1 MWAHFS
7 DEINLIPCNSFFHL
21 LHSQATTRHCI
32 PPLSRSHGLVPRS
45 TGSVDG
51 TYIMLLLLNLS
62 LVTPVIFV
70 LPYKSLPF
78 WISLFVGVLYALMF
92 SGASCTPLIHS
103 PANQSIAY
111 TQTHSLFPS
120 VFITFG
126 NDDIILPSF
135 KPEKPRIN
143 LGTQLPLF
151 VISNHPSVLTSFNPQ
166 LFWPQ
171 IYFPSLP
178 CLC

>member
-1 MWAHFS
+1 MLTNLWSHFS
-7 DEINLIPCNSFFHL
+7 DEINLIPCNSLFHL

-32 PPLSRSHGLVPRS
+32 PPLSRSHCLVPRS

-78 WISLFVGVLYALMF
+78 WVSLFIGVLYSPMF
-92 SGASCTPLIHS
+92 SGASGTSLIHS
-103 PANQSIAY
+103 PANQSIGY
-111 TQTHSLFPS
+111 TQTQSLFPS
-120 VFITFG
+120 VFNTFG

-135 KPEKPRIN
+135 KPENPRII
-143 LGTQLPLF
+143 LGT
-151 VISNHPSVLTSFNPQ
+151 
-166 LFWPQ
+166 
-171 IYFPSLP
+171 
-178 CLC
+178 